1 MLAAMTI
8 QTELTDGTICRVV
21 PKGLELLLGHQRVKR
36 FRRRDGWVVVGRD
49 PLRSAS
55 GDSSYD
61 GPERRCFF

>member
-1 MLAAMTI
+1 MTI
-8 QTELTDGTICRVV
+8 QNELTGDAVCRVI
-21 PKGLELLLGHQRVKR
+21 PKGLELLLSHQRVKG
-36 FRRRDGWVVVGRD
+36 FLRRDGWVVVGRD